1 MPFAKKGERIGG
13 RQKGTPNRV
22 HALLKDALL
31 EAATL
36 EGGKGG
42 LVAYLRKQA
51 RDNPAPF
58 LALLVK
64 VLPLQIN
71 GKVGGTVQMIHSSM
85 SQKEAIELYGGN
97 NGKLD

>member
-1 MPFAKKGERIGG
+1 
-13 RQKGTPNRV
+13 V

-58 LALLVK
+58 LALLGK
-64 VLPLQIN
+64 VLPLQIT
-71 GKVGGTVQMIHSSM
+71 GKVKGAVQTIHSTM
-85 SQKEAIELYGGN
+85 TEKQAIEAYAAAIRGDTVELTEHVPEFLSLTKN
-97 NGKLD
+97 DQI